1 MIPRHITLRN
11 FLSYREASLDFS
23 GLHVVC
29 IAGQNGAG
37 KSSLLEAIGWA
48 LWGQSRVALDDDV
61 IHQGALEAKVAFVFQ
76 QGDHCYRVIRS
87 RHRQQGAGLEFQ
99 VQTEAGYRVLTQRS
113 MRATQQILCR
123 HLKLNYDTFINS
135 AYLRQGG
142 ADEFMLKRPSERKAV
157 LARLLKLD
165 HYDDLAERA
174 REQARQAKAEV
185 ILRTQHLDELTTTLA
200 QTGATVAAQTQLEA
214 ELQAL
219 DHNLAQTQAQIQRLQ
234 TLGQTCQDQREQR
247 RIYTQQRDQTL
258 ALHQQTQV
266 ALAMA
271 EAEAQQCQQHL
282 AEAEPITAGMAELQA
297 LEAAERDLSQRLQ
310 QAQIWQQRLDTLTAE
325 YQAQTQALQ
334 TQHQQAQSQLE
345 AVLAQRHELA
355 DTLGQTDNVKAACDQ
370 LAVAKARLKH
380 LDALQL
386 QVGPL
391 RQRQQQLQAQLQR
404 QETRLQTR
412 LEEAQS
418 TLDHLR
424 QAQAQQPP
432 LEVSAQA
439 LEQTLSYLEQRQ
451 AYRDQVRDKGLER
464 RSFVA
469 TLQARQ
475 RDCETQM
482 AEITQKLSML
492 GYPDALCPLCDRS
505 LDSPHRALV
514 TDRHRRQ
521 QQDLQDQIWVIRE
534 QLAASEREIQ
544 VLRQEYRAVEAEL
557 ALYAPVLH
565 RQGQI
570 DAQRASQISIQ
581 QRLRDLETECHQLQQ
596 SLQQRHYAPEL
607 QAELA
612 QIEHTLHQ
620 LAYDD
625 RDHAL
630 ARGQVNRLRWADLKH
645 HDLTQAQQRQRRLRD
660 QQRQIEHTL
669 SELESQR
676 LALEQG
682 PMQQEI
688 QTLQQRIQ
696 PLQADLAQYQQV
708 RLALG
713 EAQIWR
719 SRQRDLDQARQRWP
733 DLEQRCAHLRRQQ
746 QEQQQILDGLTT
758 QIDPLQAAL
767 RHQGY
772 DPDDLDRLQQRLAT
786 QQRQRDHLLAQL
798 GALAQARQHLESLE
812 QQIGQHRQD
821 LKAARQRQ
829 QVYQELAH
837 AFGRKGI
844 QALMIEN
851 LLPQLEAEAN
861 YLLGRLSHHQLHLR
875 FVTQR
880 ASKGNQDKR
889 IETLD
894 ILIADAQGT
903 RPYETYSGGEAFRI
917 NFALRLALA
926 RILAQRSGMALQLL
940 MIDEGFGSQD
950 PQGCDHL
957 VAAINAI
964 APDFACILVVTHMPR
979 LREAFPTRL
988 DITKTAQG
996 SHITLSV

>member
-1 MIPRHITLRN
+1 MIPRHITLNN

-23 GLHVVC
+23 GLHVAC

-48 LWGQSRVALDDDV
+48 LWGQSRVAVDDDV
-61 IHQGALEAKVAFVFQ
+61 IHQGALEAKVSFVFQ
-76 QGDHCYRVIRS
+76 QGDHRYRVIRS

-99 VQTEAGYRVLTQRS
+99 VQTEAGYRALTQRS
-113 MRATQQILCR
+113 IRATQQLICR
-123 HLKLNYDTFINS
+123 HLKTDYDTFINS

-165 HYDDLAERA
+165 RYDDLAERA

-185 ILRTQHLDELTTTLA
+185 TLRTQHLEELAATLDSH
-200 QTGATVAAQTQLEA
+200 GAEVSSQAQLEA
-214 ELQAL
+214 DLQGL
-219 DHNLAQTQAQIQRLQ
+219 DRELAQIQAQIQHLQ
-234 TLGQTCQDQREQR
+234 ALGQTCRGQRQQR
-247 RIYTQQRDQTL
+247 RIYEQQRDQTL
-258 ALHQQTQV
+258 TLHQQTQA
-266 ALAMA
+266 ALALA

-282 AEAEPITAGMAELQA
+282 AEAEAIAAGVAEWQA
-297 LEAAERDLSQRLQ
+297 LEAEERDLSQRLQ
-310 QAQIWQQRLDTLTAE
+310 QAQTWQQRLEALTAA
-325 YQAQTQALQ
+325 YQAQAQDLQA
-334 TQHQQAQSQLE
+334 QHQQAQSQLE

-370 LAVAKARLKH
+370 LAMAKARLKH

-391 RQRQQQLQAQLQR
+391 RQRQQQIQAQLQR

-412 LEEAQS
+412 LEEAQAA
-418 TLDHLR
+418 LAQLR
-424 QAQAQQPP
+424 QAQAQHPP

-439 LEQTLSYLEQRQ
+439 VEQTLSYLEQRQ
-451 AYRDQVRDKGLER
+451 AYQDQVRDKGLER

-482 AEITQKLSML
+482 AKIAQKLSML
-492 GYPDALCPLCDRS
+492 AQPDALCPLCDSS

-544 VLRQEYRAVEAEL
+544 VLRQEYRAVEVEL
-557 ALYAPVLH
+557 ALYGPVLH

-570 DAQRASQISIQ
+570 DAQRASQVSVQ
-581 QRLRDLETECHQLQQ
+581 QRLRDLETECHRLQQ
-596 SLQQRHYAPEL
+596 SLQQRHYAPDL
-607 QAELA
+607 QAELS
-612 QIEHTLHQ
+612 QIEQTLHQ

-630 ARGQVNRLRWADLKH
+630 ARGQVNRLRWADLKQ
-645 HDLTQAQQRQRRLRD
+645 HDLTQAQRRQRRLRD
-660 QQRQIEHTL
+660 QQRQLEQTL
-669 SELESQR
+669 AEVESQQA
-676 LALEQG
+676 ALEQG
-682 PMQQEI
+682 PISQEI
-688 QTLQQRIQ
+688 QTLQRHLQ
-696 PLQADLAQYQQV
+696 PLKAGLAQYQQV

-713 EAQIWR
+713 EAQVWR
-719 SRQRDLDQARQRWP
+719 SRQRELDQARQRWP
-733 DLEQRCAHLRRQQ
+733 QLEQRCADLRRQQ
-746 QEQQQILDGLTT
+746 QDQQHSLDDLTAQIDGL
-758 QIDPLQAAL
+758 QADL

-772 DPDDLDRLQQRLAT
+772 DPAALDHLTQRLAT
-786 QQRQRDHLLAQL
+786 QHQRRDHLLAQL
-798 GALAQARQHLESLE
+798 GALAQARQHLEALERQIE
-812 QQIGQHRQD
+812 QQRQE
-821 LKAARQRQ
+821 LGAARQRQ
-829 QVYQELAH
+829 RVYQELAL

-844 QALMIEN
+844 QTLMIEN

-861 YLLGRLSHHQLHLR
+861 HLLGRLSHHQLHLQ

-880 ASKGNQDKR
+880 ASKGRQDKR

-894 ILIADAQGT
+894 ILIADTQGT

-940 MIDEGFGSQD
+940 IIDEGFGSQD

-957 VAAINAI
+957 IAAINAI
-964 APDFACILVVTHMPR
+964 APDFACILAVTHMPR
-979 LREAFPTRL
+979 LRESFPTRL

-996 SHITLSV
+996 SRIALSV